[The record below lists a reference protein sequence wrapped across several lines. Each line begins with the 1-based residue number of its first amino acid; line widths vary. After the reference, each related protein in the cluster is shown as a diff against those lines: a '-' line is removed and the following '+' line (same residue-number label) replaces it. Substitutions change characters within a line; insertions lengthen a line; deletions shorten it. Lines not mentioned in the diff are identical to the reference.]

1 MKQIWLSNSK
11 IDFTTVSEEN
21 ISNVKGMENASISAL
36 VEKRAALLEK
46 WIMITVIITL
56 LKVVKSLL

>member
-21 ISNVKGMENASISAL
+21 ISNVKGMENASFSSL